1 MVLSTLW
8 CKNWRHRS
16 TGGNS
21 CKGKSPGQGNKGIF
35 KERRH
40 VKGRQYCLRK
50 TANSRSSMTSVFS
63 RSITRWKKIFTRLL
77 LCYFK
82 QLFSPGRAKIDV
94 TCTLLFL
101 FAQLLWEGNAY
112 LKVVLLL
119 FVKAWDTI
127 PAHMENTKEGMR
139 YL

>member
-8 CKNWRHRS
+8 CKNWRHLS

-21 CKGKSPGQGNKGIF
+21 CKAKSPGQGNKGIF

-82 QLFSPGRAKIDV
+82 QLFSPGHFYFFLLNFYEKVMPISKSYYFYLLKPGTQFQHIWKIP
-94 TCTLLFL
+94 
-101 FAQLLWEGNAY
+101 
-112 LKVVLLL
+112 K
-119 FVKAWDTI
+119 KA
-127 PAHMENTKEGMR
+127 
-139 YL
+139 